1 MLQFAVE
8 LRGNGFLWVKDLSMP
23 DTLYTIHLPFDL
35 PMLGADLP
43 INILPILMAVTMVIQ
58 MRMTPKTGDQMQQ
71 RMMMFM
77 PFMFFFFCYNFASAL
92 ALYWTTQNI
101 FSIGQTWFTNRLPEP
116 ELAKKKPSKPGKK
129 TFMERMAERVEE
141 QQRLQKMGQPT
152 GTKNSKPMRNAT
164 PDKEKTSKKRK
175 PKTGG

>member
-1 MLQFAVE
+1 
-8 LRGNGFLWVKDLSMP
+8 MP
-23 DTLYTIHLPFDL
+23 DTLFTLHLPFEL

-43 INILPILMAVTMVIQ
+43 INILPILMAITMVIQ
-58 MRMTPKTGDQMQQ
+58 MKMTPKNGDQMQQ

-101 FSIGQTWFTNRLPEP
+101 FSIGQTWLVNRLPEP
-116 ELAKKKPSKPGKK
+116 ELTKKKVTKSGKK

-141 QQRLQKMGQPT
+141 QQRMQQMAAAQGEKG
-152 GTKNSKPMRNAT
+152 KKPMRNAT
-164 PDKEKTSKKRK
+164 PASKSTKKRT
-175 PKTGG
+175 PKKRG